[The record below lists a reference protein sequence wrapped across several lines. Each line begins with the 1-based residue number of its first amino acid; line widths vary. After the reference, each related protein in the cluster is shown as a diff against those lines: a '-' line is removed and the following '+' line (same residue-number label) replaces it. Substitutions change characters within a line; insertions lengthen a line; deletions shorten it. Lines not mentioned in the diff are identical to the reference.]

1 MIKSPPQAGTSL
13 GEALKP
19 SVHFDVAYKSGAAIP
34 WVHLSS
40 RKFWSSTARQ
50 ASSAYFA
57 SLTRKSVQPPVA
69 MARSKQPAVKRESSS
84 EYFNKNTA
92 TWEGSNGVAT
102 NGHATNGAAVKKD
115 VEEEKKEAG
124 VLQLVIAVAG
134 IYASL

>member
-40 RKFWSSTARQ
+40 CKFRSSTARQ
-50 ASSAYFA
+50 ASSA
-57 SLTRKSVQPPVA
+57 SLTRKSVQPPVT